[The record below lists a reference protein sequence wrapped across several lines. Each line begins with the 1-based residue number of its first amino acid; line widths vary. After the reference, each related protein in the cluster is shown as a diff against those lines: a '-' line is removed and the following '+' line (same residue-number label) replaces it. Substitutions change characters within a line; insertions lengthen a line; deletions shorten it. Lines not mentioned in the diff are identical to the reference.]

1 MSQSTTQDSKIP
13 KKETSTT
20 PDTTRFEPTKE
31 DTTPQKIMKSKEV
44 MPSEEIRAEITRIFT
59 EKQWTVIQQPDKTM
73 KNNTHIDIIAITI
86 TLTAAMKY
94 CYHILPIKLVPLRG
108 TLVYGTQRFSY
119 LGHEQK
125 WTDQKIVDEYI
136 SEFLLDVEQ
145 LKSFVNSNSAEFR
158 ALSDTR
164 PIHLTETKDEK
175 GTISYHYE
183 KRPAVIAIKPII
195 IYTGSLEIEKCA
207 DHLPIKYIENLGL
220 YVCEPK
226 KITMLIEYIMTKRD
240 RASVSP
246 VLSQIRQDI
255 EHIRTQIWGRK
266 KKLLLGV
273 LCFQFLTLFLSVGQI
288 LSDATYLTL
297 TIIPIVP
304 VVGFWLYVNH
314 SNREIPI
321 IRGERDLIRPQ
332 NERYLQPHI
341 EWMISSQSDD
351 FIAQYLMGR
360 VVCENLKGFKGRG
373 ADLFSQRVSGSSSW
387 SLTGQFRSRIK
398 LLCERFGL
406 GLSFVSPHYTSKIGY
421 FADDNEPEAVA
432 GYYASCKIVNGIPVL
447 KLFDSPRV
455 EVAAGSITSYL
466 QSARSVV
473 YEYRDG
479 RFVGKDGAPF
489 PGKKL
494 SRALLRVFKVGRG
507 FQPGDQY
514 VEVSSGKWVRYK
526 RTSDIYYLDRDYNSS
541 INLAAYNEFGFT
553 IKRLVVMRNRVSS
566 GVREDESKRRLS
578 SFGVHFL
585 SLCKSLE
592 KKNIRYLIDYAG
604 VGANVKGFFQSS
616 YKSLGIDSIP
626 DSFK

>member
-1 MSQSTTQDSKIP
+1 MSLLNSLFTSIGMSKKPSLPNASYNSTIVTQLHALTKHFEQQYNRTDALQLLEKFRTAIESLTQTKPAPGLPSNKKNIIEAINTRIHTILTEIIEKYQTKGITKHSFQHIEREFINAMSQSTTQDSKIP

-273 LCFQFLTLFLSVGQI
+273 LCFQFLTLFLCVGQI

-351 FIAQYLMGR
+351 FIAQYLGELELYRSELLQTKTTRQRTSGVTGIFAFFHNRAMR
-360 VVCENLKGFKGRG
+360 KNLSAQSKTCGSE
-373 ADLFSQRVSGSSSW
+373 AIESGVDPAEPIA
-387 SLTGQFRSRIK
+387 TFQDPIQPI
-398 LLCERFGL
+398 EE
-406 GLSFVSPHYTSKIGY
+406 Y
-421 FADDNEPEAVA
+421 NESE
-432 GYYASCKIVNGIPVL
+432 G
-447 KLFDSPRV
+447 
-455 EVAAGSITSYL
+455 E
-466 QSARSVV
+466 
-473 YEYRDG
+473 
-479 RFVGKDGAPF
+479 
-489 PGKKL
+489 
-494 SRALLRVFKVGRG
+494 LRVPLTEPSEETEDKDEPKPSAKNEGLLA
-507 FQPGDQY
+507 P
-514 VEVSSGKWVRYK
+514 ELMSK
-526 RTSDIYYLDRDYNSS
+526 LDGELRDA
-541 INLAAYNEFGFT
+541 ILQF
-553 IKRLVVMRNRVSS
+553 L
-566 GVREDESKRRLS
+566 ES
-578 SFGVHFL
+578 
-585 SLCKSLE
+585 
-592 KKNIRYLIDYAG
+592 
-604 VGANVKGFFQSS
+604 
-616 YKSLGIDSIP
+616 
-626 DSFK
+626 